1 MQRTG
6 TPVGPLHGL
15 PISLKDQIS
24 IKGIEST
31 MGYASWVGNYAEQNS
46 VLVDI
51 LEAAGAVM
59 FVKTNVP
66 QTLMVVAFVA
76 MHVTR

>member
-1 MQRTG
+1 
-6 TPVGPLHGL
+6 
-15 PISLKDQIS
+15 
-24 IKGIEST
+24 